1 MAVKKNEADTEE
13 KTTETTNT
21 ADETVKVENAA
32 NTDAEK
38 DKKTVMYIGP
48 QLPSG
53 LLKTNTIIKGTDKEI
68 TEGMKEVFEKFPL
81 VKRMLVPIEDVA
93 TKKIEVATKGKVLN
107 KYYMDIQSQIAANG
121 MKEG

>member
-68 TEGMKEVFEKFPL
+68 TEGLKEVFEKFPL

>member
-21 ADETVKVENAA
+21 ADKTVKVENAA

-38 DKKTVMYIGP
+38 GKKTVMYIGP

-68 TEGMKEVFEKFPL
+68 TEGLKEVFEKFPL